1 MTTLTLLQSVPT
13 PPDSP
18 QVVQWVWWVIIVLLG
33 LGIALIILLS
43 KKREDVQVTNEKRAI
58 AAESLVKVRDTELA
72 DCAKGKERLLTEVGD
87 LESENKVL
95 VGIKISELMKFWENK
110 TQIEEEIETLKSQL
124 RVTRATLKK
133 WEDGGMK

>member
-1 MTTLTLLQSVPT
+1 MIQTLLQSLPN

-18 QVVQWVWWVIIVLLG
+18 QVVQWVWWVIIILLG

-43 KKREDVQVTNEKRAI
+43 KKREDVQVTNEKRAT
-58 AAESLVKVRDTELA
+58 AAESLVKVRDTELL
-72 DCAKGKERLLTEVGD
+72 DCNKGKERLLAENTD

-110 TQIEEEIETLKSQL
+110 AQIEEEIETLKSQL
-124 RVTRATLKK
+124 RVTKATLKK